1 MVKEF
6 IHLIQLPKQF
16 IALKAEVNKLEN
28 VNVQTSLN
36 NLRTKVNNLVL
47 GKLKTVSVD
56 FKNVMQQITT
66 LLKIKI

>member
-28 VNVQTSLN
+28 VNVQTSSN